1 MSRRTARGHSL
12 QTVLMAAFLFCLSL
26 ILAFVLLSLVP
37 RVSQML
43 KQNAQ
48 DRTRETLLQGV
59 SSAEIYVNAALT
71 GLHYACTLV
80 PDEPIGADLA
90 WQEKLLF
97 MRNSRQDTQS
107 LAFFLEDG
115 SLLYGTDGALR
126 LPPEAVRRTP
136 WFQRAMEGQGAL
148 GAFSLPQVQPL
159 FQDQRRHVI
168 SLSRGL
174 PYVED
179 GRQKMGVMLMDIDY
193 QAFSAVLNRVQLGE
207 SGYAYL
213 MDEEGQLIT
222 HPRLNEI
229 YNGLFEEDRA
239 AALRQT
245 LGVAEDKAD
254 GRGRS
259 LIVTTLSQT
268 RWRLVGVAFLDEML
282 ALQSA
287 FIRTISVVLAAAVL
301 LSLAAAAMM
310 AYTVTRPIR
319 LLERKMGQV
328 DSGDLNISI
337 PEAGFREIRSVS
349 SAFNHMLWR
358 IRLLMD
364 QVIVEQETKRLHE
377 LNALQAQINPH
388 FLYNTLDSIIWMLE
402 RGRSEQAVTMVSAL
416 ARLFRISISQGRR
429 EILVK
434 EELEHVRNYMI
445 IQQMRFKDRFIYT
458 VDCQE
463 ELSNLR
469 TIKLIIQPLVENAIN
484 HAMDQL
490 SLQQLHISVRAYR
503 EGEALCFQ
511 VKDDGVGIPEEKMGG
526 LLTSPAGS
534 GGIGLKNVHERIQLS
549 YGPRW
554 GLQIESVEDEGTCI
568 TLRLPIFQEDRA

>member
-1 MSRRTARGHSL
+1 MARRGARGRSL
-12 QTVLMAAFLFCLSL
+12 QTVLMAAFLFCISL

-37 RVSQML
+37 RVSRML
-43 KQNAQ
+43 KLNAQ
-48 DRTRETLLQGV
+48 ERTKETLLQGV
-59 SSAEIYVNAALT
+59 SSAEIFVNSALT

-80 PDEPIGADLA
+80 PDEPVTADPG

-97 MRNSRQDTQS
+97 MRNSRQETQS
-107 LAFFLEDG
+107 LAFFLADG
-115 SLLYGTDGALR
+115 RLLYGTDGALR
-126 LPPEAVRRTP
+126 LPPDEVRRSL
-136 WFQRAMEGQGAL
+136 WFQRAIEGQGAL
-148 GAFSLPQVQPL
+148 GSFSLPQVQPL

-174 PYVED
+174 PYVQD
-179 GRQKMGVMLMDIDY
+179 GEQKMGVMLMDIDY
-193 QAFSAVLNRVQLGE
+193 QAFSAVVNGVKLGD

-213 MDEEGQLIT
+213 MDEEGQLIS
-222 HPRLNEI
+222 HPRLQEI
-229 YNGLFEEDRA
+229 YNGLFEEDRS
-239 AALRQT
+239 AALQQT
-245 LGVAEDKAD
+245 LGIAEDKAG

-259 LIVTTLSQT
+259 LIVSTLSQT
-268 RWRLVGVAFLDEML
+268 RWRLVGVAYLDEML
-282 ALQSA
+282 ALQNA
-287 FIRTISVVLAAAVL
+287 FMRTISVVLMAAVL
-301 LSLAAAAMM
+301 LSLAAASVM

-319 LLERKMGQV
+319 LLEKKMGQV

-337 PEAGFREIRSVS
+337 PETGFKEIRSVS
-349 SAFNHMLWR
+349 TAFNHMLWR

-429 EILVK
+429 EILVR
-434 EELEHVRNYMI
+434 EELEHVLNYMI

-458 VDCQE
+458 VDCQK
-463 ELSNLR
+463 ELENLR

-490 SLQQLHISVRAYR
+490 GHEQLHIQVRAYR
-503 EGEALCFQ
+503 EGDALCFE
-511 VKDDGVGIPEEKMGG
+511 VKDDGMGIPEEKMKG
-526 LLTSPAGS
+526 LLTSPAGR

-549 YGPRW
+549 YGQRW
-554 GLQIESVEDEGTCI
+554 GLHIHSVEDEGTCI
-568 TLRLPIFQEDRA
+568 TVRLPIFQEERP